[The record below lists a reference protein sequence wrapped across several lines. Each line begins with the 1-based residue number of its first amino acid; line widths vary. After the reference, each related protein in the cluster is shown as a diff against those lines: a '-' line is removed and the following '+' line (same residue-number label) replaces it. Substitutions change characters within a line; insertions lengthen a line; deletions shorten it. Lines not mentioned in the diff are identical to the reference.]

1 VKSGTP
7 IAVDLDGSLIHTDIL
22 YETFVR
28 AVFRHPWCLLML
40 IPWLLSGKAYLK
52 MKLASLVD
60 FDIAALPYNQEL
72 LNYLSEQKDR
82 EIILCTA
89 TNEKLAQN
97 IAAHLGFFDG
107 AIGSTAT
114 LNLTGSEKAKVLVER
129 YGEGNFTYVG
139 NETRD
144 LKIWK
149 HAASAIVVERGEKL
163 AKKVR
168 ELCPV
173 EHTCKALVPSVKVIA
188 KALRLHQWVKNILLF
203 VPLLT
208 SHQFMNLDLVW
219 TCVLAFI
226 SFGLCAS
233 ATYLVNDLSDLDS
246 DRCHR
251 KKKFRPLAA
260 GTLSIRRAFLILA
273 LTLPVSALLAYYIDL
288 LFLLVLGVYVVVTLA
303 YSFLLKRLQTVDII
317 TLASLYT
324 LRIVAGGAAVGI
336 VPSFWLLAF
345 SMFLFLCLA
354 LIKRISEILKTDGGD
369 GAVKKISGR
378 GYYTSDLQ
386 ILTSLA
392 TSSGMLS
399 ILVFAMYLN
408 SDDVIALYQFP
419 YLLWLV
425 CPVLLYW
432 IVRILVMSSRGEID
446 EDPIVFALKDRR
458 SWLAGFCIAVILFL
472 SI

>member
-1 VKSGTP
+1 MSFSTP

-28 AVFRHPWCLLML
+28 ALFRHPWCIFMLL
-40 IPWLLSGKAYLK
+40 PWLLKGKAHLK
-52 MKLASLVD
+52 MKLAALVD
-60 FDIAALPYNQEL
+60 FDIAALPYNQTL
-72 LNYLSEQKDR
+72 IDYLQQQKHR

-97 IAAHLGFFDG
+97 IAGHLGFFHG

-114 LNLTGSEKAKVLVER
+114 ENLTGSAKAKVLCDR
-129 YGEGNFTYVG
+129 YGEGKFSYVG
-139 NETRD
+139 NEKRD

-149 HAASAIVVERGEKL
+149 YAASAIVVERGEHL
-163 AKKVR
+163 ARKISTF
-168 ELCPV
+168 CPV
-173 EHTCKALVPSVKVIA
+173 EHACPAPTPTLKVIA

-208 SHQFMNLDLVW
+208 SHQFMNPELIGKCL
-219 TCVLAFI
+219 LAFL

-233 ATYLVNDLSDLDS
+233 ATYLANDLSDLDS
-246 DRCHR
+246 DRVHW

-260 GTLSIRRAFLILA
+260 GTLSIRRAIFIMGASLPLSLILA
-273 LTLPVSALLAYYIDL
+273 AYISP
-288 LFLLVLGVYVVVTLA
+288 LFLLALIVYIVLTLA

-324 LRIVAGGAAVGI
+324 LRIVAGGFAVSI
-336 VPSFWLLAF
+336 QPSFWLLAF

-354 LIKRISEILKTDGGD
+354 LVKRISEILKTGVNGEI
-369 GAVKKISGR
+369 KKLSGR
-378 GYYTSDLQ
+378 GYYTSDIQ
-386 ILTSLA
+386 ILNSLA
-392 TSSGMLS
+392 TASGMLS

-408 SDDVIALYQFP
+408 SQDVMELYQFP
-419 YLLWLV
+419 HLLWLV
-425 CPVLLYW
+425 CPLLLYW
-432 IVRILVMSSRGEID
+432 IVRILIMSSRGEID

-458 SWLAGFCIAVILFL
+458 SWLAGFIIGIILLIAI
-472 SI
+472 